1 MRTDRRR
8 AGVKSVRAL
17 ARGLD
22 VLKVVVKRR
31 DASLQ
36 ELHDETG
43 LAKPTLL
50 RILKTLEEGGFARRS
65 LGDHR
70 YRVSSG
76 ARLLSLPPSDADLVA
91 EHAAPLLDALCREV
105 LWPSDL
111 GVYNDGA
118 IQIIESSRYQTPFPV
133 NRHLMGYTV
142 HVLMSAMGRAYLAF
156 SPPAVTREILD
167 RLRQSDDP
175 YDRAARDP
183 AKVMRSLAA
192 IRSAGYATRE
202 PGYGG
207 WIRPGQGDAI
217 AVPVLQGRRV
227 LACLSLSW
235 PADAATAKQIA
246 QRHLGQLKATAAEV
260 AAKVAADR
268 SRGAD
273 RE

>member
-1 MRTDRRR
+1 MRT
-8 AGVKSVRAL
+8 GVKSIRAL
-17 ARGLD
+17 ARGLE
-22 VLKVVVKRR
+22 VFKAVVKRR

-36 ELHDETG
+36 QLYEDTG

-50 RILKTLEEGGFARRS
+50 RMLKTLEEGGLARRS
-65 LGDHR
+65 LGDNR

-76 ARLLSLPPSDADLVA
+76 ARLFFLPPSDADLIA
-91 EHAAPLLDALCREV
+91 ERAAPLMDALCREV

-111 GVYNDGA
+111 GVYSDGA

-142 HVLMSAMGRAYLAF
+142 HVLMSAMGRAHLAF
-156 SPPAVTREILD
+156 SPPAVVREIIE

-175 YDRAARDP
+175 YDWGARDP
-183 AKVMRSLAA
+183 AKIMRSLAA
-192 IRSAGYATRE
+192 IRSAGYAVRE

-207 WIRPGQGDAI
+207 WVRPGQGDAI

-235 PADAATAKQIA
+235 PADAATVKQIVS
-246 QRHLGQLKATAAEV
+246 RHLGQLKATAAEI
-260 AAKVAADR
+260 AAKVAAERDVG
-268 SRGAD
+268 S
-273 RE
+273 

>member
-1 MRTDRRR
+1 MRSS
-8 AGVKSVRAL
+8 VKSIRAL

-22 VLKVVVKRR
+22 VFKAVVKRR

-36 ELHDETG
+36 ELYEDTG

-50 RILKTLEEGGFARRS
+50 RILKTLEEGGLARRS
-65 LGDHR
+65 LGDNR

-76 ARLLSLPPSDADLVA
+76 ARLFSLPPSDAELVA

-111 GVYNDGA
+111 GVYSEGA

-156 SPPAVTREILD
+156 SPPAVTRDILE

-175 YDRAARDP
+175 YDWPARDP

-192 IRSAGYATRE
+192 IRSVGYAARE

-217 AVPVLQGRRV
+217 AVPVMQGKRV

-235 PADAATAKQIA
+235 PADAATVKQIVA
-246 QRHLGQLKATAAEV
+246 RHLGQLKATAAQI

-268 SRGAD
+268 HLGG
-273 RE
+273 

>member
-1 MRTDRRR
+1 MRTS
-8 AGVKSVRAL
+8 VKSIRAL

-22 VLKVVVKRR
+22 VFKAVVKRR

-36 ELHDETG
+36 ELHEDTG

-50 RILKTLEEGGFARRS
+50 RILKTLEEGGLARRS
-65 LGDHR
+65 LGDSR

-76 ARLLSLPPSDADLVA
+76 ARLVFLPPSDADLVA

-111 GVYNDGA
+111 GVYSEGA

-142 HVLMSAMGRAYLAF
+142 HVLMSAMGRAWLAF
-156 SPPAVTREILD
+156 SPPAVTRDVLE
-167 RLRQSDDP
+167 RLRRSDDP
-175 YDRAARDP
+175 YDWGARNP

-217 AVPVLQGRRV
+217 AVPVMQGKRV

-235 PADAATAKQIA
+235 PANAASVKQIA
-246 QRHLGQLKATAAEV
+246 AKHLEQLQATAAGI
-260 AAKVAADR
+260 AAKVAAAR
-268 SRGAD
+268 NGGG
-273 RE
+273 